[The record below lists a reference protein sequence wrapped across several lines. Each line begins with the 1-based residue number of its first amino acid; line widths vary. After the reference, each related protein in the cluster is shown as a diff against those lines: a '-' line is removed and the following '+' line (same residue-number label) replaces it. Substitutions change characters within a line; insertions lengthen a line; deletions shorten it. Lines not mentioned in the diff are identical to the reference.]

1 MGKTSSQSLLGCPY
15 FGIQLRYAQ
24 VTNGKSA
31 YWKLSAVPTSS
42 SRITGKPETN
52 SLVFRNSRKA
62 LRGRTDTRCSS
73 FISTTASSLGFII
86 VTITQSRFH
95 NHFGEIKMATTTL
108 KASSLPRE
116 FVFNGSRI
124 PDPDP
129 QMSIDQVRDLLTPSY
144 PEIAT
149 ATMTGPE
156 DT

>member
-1 MGKTSSQSLLGCPY
+1 MEISESRTK
-15 FGIQLRYAQ
+15 RYADGQ
-24 VTNGKSA
+24 T
-31 YWKLSAVPTSS
+31 LAVAHV
-42 SRITGKPETN
+42 RAQ
-52 SLVFRNSRKA
+52 R
-62 LRGRTDTRCSS
+62 LRRLIS
-73 FISTTASSLGFII
+73 FI

-149 ATMTGPE
+149 ATVTGPE
-156 DT
+156 DMGTSLRYSFSRAIGSKG

>member
-1 MGKTSSQSLLGCPY
+1 M
-15 FGIQLRYAQ
+15 
-24 VTNGKSA
+24 
-31 YWKLSAVPTSS
+31 
-42 SRITGKPETN
+42 
-52 SLVFRNSRKA
+52 
-62 LRGRTDTRCSS
+62 
-73 FISTTASSLGFII
+73 STTAASLDFII

-108 KASSLPRE
+108 KTSSLARE

-129 QMSIDQVRDLLTPSY
+129 QMTIEQIRDLLTPSY

-156 DT
+156 DTGTSLRYSFSRAIGSKG